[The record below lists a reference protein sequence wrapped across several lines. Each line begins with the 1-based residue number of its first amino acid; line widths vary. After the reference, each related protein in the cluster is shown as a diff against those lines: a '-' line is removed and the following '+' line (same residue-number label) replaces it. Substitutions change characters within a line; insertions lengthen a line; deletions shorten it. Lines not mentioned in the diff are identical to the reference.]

1 MSSASRIKKSSPSR
15 LISVPEYLA
24 KTMTS
29 PSLTLT
35 PFSNWPTATTSAV
48 CGFSL
53 AVSGST
59 IPEAVVSSR
68 STIWTSA
75 RSPKGLNFIRLTSLC
90 LRTLVRRPARL
101 PGSYPAPRSLCAR
114 DCNRRSCFSQLQAEL
129 RRELVL
135 RQGSYGLLGD
145 LSLLEA
151 GDGRN
156 ARDAV
161 VHRRGRIIVHV
172 DLDERY
178 VLARLGHLFEDR
190 GDPPARHAPRRPEI
204 HYNWPLRLQN
214 VALES
219 RVRYFGYCHDPEP
232 PCSLGSE
239 LRRTF

>member
-1 MSSASRIKKSSPSR
+1 MSSASRIMYSSPSR

-59 IPEAVVSSR
+59 IPEAVVCSR

-75 RSPKGLNFIRLTSLC
+75 RSPKGLNCMSLTSLFV
-90 LRTLVRRPARL
+90 RTFYDAPRRPCPARGGL
-101 PGSYPAPRSLCAR
+101 RAR
-114 DCNRRSCFSQLQAEL
+114 DCNREGCSSQLQAEL
-129 RRELVL
+129 CRELVL
-135 RQGSYGLLGD
+135 RQGSYRLLGD
-145 LSLLEA
+145 LPLLEA
-151 GDGRN
+151 GDGRD

-161 VHRRGRIIVHV
+161 VHRGLGVVVNV

-178 VLARLGHLFEDR
+178 VLARLGHLLEDR
-190 GDPPARHAPRRPEI
+190 GDTPARYAPGRPEV
-204 HYNWPLRLQN
+204 HYYRPLRPQN
-214 VALES
+214 VTLES
-219 RVRYFGYCHDPEP
+219 RIRNFGYRHALE
-232 PCSLGSE
+232 
-239 LRRTF
+239 